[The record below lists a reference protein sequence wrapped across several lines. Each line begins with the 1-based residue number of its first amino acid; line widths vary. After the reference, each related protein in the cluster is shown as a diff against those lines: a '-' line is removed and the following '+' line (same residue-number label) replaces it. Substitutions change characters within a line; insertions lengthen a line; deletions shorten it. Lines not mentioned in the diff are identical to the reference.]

1 MSNKTPKMLVFAGPN
16 GSGKSTVTAGLQT
29 IGDYI
34 NADDI
39 KRGEACD
46 DLQAAKIA
54 TALREYFLS
63 QNKSFSF
70 ETVLSTDRNLDL
82 LKRARN
88 AGYEIFMV
96 YVLTRDV
103 SINVERVR
111 ERVEKG
117 GHAVPEE
124 KIKSRYYKSIQNL
137 SKALK
142 FVTAA
147 KVIDNSEENP
157 ELIIEIENGC
167 AVFHETEYWSIN
179 KLQNLIKGNKR

>member
-1 MSNKTPKMLVFAGPN
+1 MSNKTPKILVFAGPN
-16 GSGKSTVTAGLQT
+16 GSGKSTVTTGFQT

-39 KRGEACD
+39 KCKEACD

-82 LKRARN
+82 LKRARA
-88 AGYEIFMV
+88 AGYDIFMI

-103 SINVERVR
+103 SINVDRVR
-111 ERVEKG
+111 ARVKKG
-117 GHAVPEE
+117 GHSVPEE
-124 KIKSRYYKSIQNL
+124 KIKSRYDKSIQNL
-137 SKALK
+137 SIALK
-142 FVTAA
+142 FVTGA
-147 KVIDNSEENP
+147 KIIDNSGEIS
-157 ELIIEIENGC
+157 ELIIEIENGR
-167 AVFHETEYWSIN
+167 AVFHETEYWNIN
-179 KLQNLIKGNKR
+179 KLQTLIKGNQN